1 MEAQTIQE
9 SVTRI
14 MFVTSRDTRI
24 VDEFQVPTNVSMML
38 RLSQHHL
45 IQQLQAPAIDL
56 AADAW
61 KLGWVEDGGILH
73 ASMACGYGFWKV
85 SLFKLLLLTE
95 TC

>member
-9 SVTRI
+9 SVPRI

-38 RLSQHHL
+38 KLSQHQL
-45 IQQLQAPAIDL
+45 IQQVQAP
-56 AADAW
+56 ADAW